1 MKPFFAILTI
11 GMLFLLGGS
20 FAATAT
26 DVVYVSG
33 QVTDAHGQPLSNALV
48 AVFNDRNQVVD
59 YAHTDDNGNYILA
72 LPVSALHLPQH
83 HSQTFLAQV
92 FDTAGHLVGGLLDF
106 IANPLRAGVHAAA
119 AGVAATTPN
128 PLAKGGIAVGAGVV
142 DQTLFA
148 LSTDKQ
154 TSVQQQHDR
163 KQPGILILK
172 AIAPGYK
179 DLAGPTSIYW
189 MEEDTF
195 HVAGRTQKAT
205 VAWVDPVQLASL
217 NAKEP
222 SHAES
227 NYLTFTQARLSP
239 SLAAYGQTVRIE
251 AFLPTPSVPKVA
263 IVVVA
268 RDNRNGLIWQ
278 LYPKGDGWYEGE
290 FTIDKRFPVNDQT
303 ISVLAYGADEQH
315 PGRRPDVERSIL
327 RAGLWDPKEPFLYN
341 PLLVCSRNRADL
353 TLTVLPPTR
362 P

>member
-1 MKPFFAILTI
+1 VKPFFAILAT
-11 GMLFLLGGS
+11 MLLLLAGS
-20 FAATAT
+20 LAATAA
-26 DVVYVSG
+26 DMVYVSG
-33 QVTDAHGQPLSNALV
+33 QVTDADGQPLANALV

-92 FDTAGHLVGGLLDF
+92 FDTAGHLVGGLFDF

-128 PLAKGGIAVGAGVV
+128 PLTKGGIAIGAGVV

-148 LSTDKQ
+148 LSPDKQ
-154 TSVQQQHDR
+154 SPAQQQAKR
-163 KQPGILILK
+163 KQPGVLMLK
-172 AIAPGYK
+172 VIAPGHK
-179 DLAGPTSIYW
+179 DFAAPASIYW
-189 MEEDTF
+189 MEEDIF

-217 NAKEP
+217 NTKEA
-222 SHAES
+222 SRADS
-227 NYLTFTQARLSP
+227 NYLAFTEARLSP
-239 SLAAYGQTVRIE
+239 SLASYGQTVRIE
-251 AFLPTPSVPKVA
+251 ALLPTPSVPKVA

-268 RDNRNGLIWQ
+268 RDDHNGLIWQ

-290 FTIDKRFPVNDQT
+290 FTVDRRFPVNDQT
-303 ISVLAYGADEQH
+303 ISILAYGADEQH
-315 PGRRPDVERSIL
+315 PGRRPDVERNIL
-327 RAGLWDPKEPFLYN
+327 RAGLWDPHKPFLYN

-353 TLTVLPPTR
+353 TLTVLPPVQR
-362 P
+362 